1 MPYIYQNELLNS
13 VFYKNNELSKK
24 VYNWKNVKKSNLY
37 TNINNRKIMFIKK
50 MIKQL
55 MLIFH

>member
-13 VFYKNNELSKK
+13 VFYKYNELSKK

-37 TNINNRKIMFIKK
+37 TNINNRKIMFI
-50 MIKQL
+50 
-55 MLIFH
+55 

>member
-37 TNINNRKIMFIKK
+37 IQI
-50 MIKQL
+50 
-55 MLIFH
+55 